1 MASVYS
7 TRFLF
12 AALSDGE
19 TATYVVP
26 AGFRAVLRET
36 TVAQV
41 DAGAGSLANWILF
54 NTGGLGVIFHY
65 SALTGANSSEL
76 FSWRL
81 VFEVGESIVVRNDDV
96 PDLHVTASGYLLT
109 LP

>member
-1 MASVYS
+1 VPNIYS
-7 TRFLF
+7 SRLLF

-19 TATYVVP
+19 TATFVCP

-41 DAGAGSLANWILF
+41 EAGAGSLANWVLF
-54 NTGGLGVIFHY
+54 DTSGAGVIFHY
-65 SALTGANSSEL
+65 TALPGANSAETQ
-76 FSWRL
+76 SWRL
-81 VFEVGESIVVRNDDV
+81 VFEPGESIVVRNDDT
-96 PDLHVTASGYLLT
+96 PTLHVTASGYLLT